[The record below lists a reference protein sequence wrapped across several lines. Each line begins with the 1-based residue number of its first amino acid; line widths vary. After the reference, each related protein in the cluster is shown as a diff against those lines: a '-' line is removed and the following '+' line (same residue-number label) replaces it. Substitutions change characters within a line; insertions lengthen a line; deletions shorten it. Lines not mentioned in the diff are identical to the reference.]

1 MAELTTIEVVAKR
14 IEDFIVTQ
22 VLRGAKSS
30 KLMGSSLSDVV
41 GKAKESKVP
50 VLTVGGA
57 RNYSGAYA
65 DSDSDVSYET
75 LTNAAVRQVCYTVPR
90 TESLQAGLKMLA
102 KIAEKQGMKEMV
114 KEIDA
119 VRFANLA
126 AGATT
131 VTTTVPDEDNVEA
144 LLKAA
149 QTSLFELGY
158 DRDEI
163 TIYMNSATSDLLDG
177 KIVWD
182 TPNMTG
188 EIKQIVGIY
197 NESEIIV
204 VPQSRF
210 YSQITLLDTTA
221 GGFEK
226 TAVTGKDLRFIAV
239 AIGDEIIPTKGTDH
253 SLIIPAEKNT
263 LGYNDEF
270 KSVFGYDLHVLGAE
284 GANRIY
290 VNQEA

>member
-22 VLRGAKSS
+22 VLRGAKSA

-65 DSDSDVSYET
+65 DSDSDVTYET

-126 AGATT
+126 AGATNVITTALT
-131 VTTTVPDEDNVEA
+131 VDNVEA
-144 LLKAA
+144 QLKLA
-149 QTSLFELGY
+149 QSTLFELGY

-163 TIYMNSATSDLLDG
+163 TFYLNSDTADLLDG
-177 KIVWD
+177 AIVWD
-182 TPNMTG
+182 TMNKEG
-188 EIKQIVGIY
+188 DVKQIVMRY
-197 NESEIIV
+197 QESEVIV

-226 TAVTGKDLRFIAV
+226 TASTGKDLRFIAV

-270 KSVFGYDLHVLGAE
+270 KSVFGYDLHVLGTE